1 MNLRTRLALLLA
13 ALAGLSAGAVGVVGY
28 RITASSFQGE
38 IEKSLNGFADR
49 LAQPNGLDARRSCDT
64 RDRRGSDELL
74 GDRQDG
80 GRGGPPTAVVIQ
92 CLDSSGT
99 VTRSPAFLDL
109 PVDAQ
114 DRRIA
119 SATGVARRSHT
130 VEVDGRT
137 YLLVSV
143 AIDNGAVQI
152 AREVSENSKVL
163 SSLVNRFL
171 LLVGAATGLAG
182 IAGLLVARR
191 TARPLA
197 ELTATAEEIAARGR
211 LDVALPVPRHNDE
224 TGRLT
229 RAFST
234 MVDALRTSKLA
245 QTQLVHDAGHE
256 LRTPLTSLRT
266 NIGVLKRHPDMA
278 AEIRIGVVDD
288 LHAELAELTDLVDE
302 LVALASDSS
311 PADSTDPIETV
322 ALETLVRE
330 VADRWQRRTNHP
342 ITVEVGNRGGISSDT
357 TFDVLGR
364 SRLLAR
370 AVSNLVSNAS
380 KFSPTASPIEIGL
393 SRLGGKVELM
403 VRDHGPGVAAEDLSK
418 IFDRFYRSTVHRNH
432 PGSGLGLS
440 IVAQVAAE
448 HHGTVRVENMAD
460 GGARF
465 ALTLPTSG

>member
-28 RITASSFQGE
+28 RITASSFRGE
-38 IEKSLNGFADR
+38 IEKSLDGFADR
-49 LAQPNGLDARRSCDT
+49 LAQPNGLDAQRSCEA
-64 RDRRGSDELL
+64 RDRGGPDGR
-74 GDRQDG
+74 GDRNDG
-80 GRGGPPTAVVIQ
+80 GRGGPPTGVVIQ
-92 CLDSSGT
+92 CLDRTGT
-99 VTRSPAFLDL
+99 VTSSPAFFDL

-114 DRRIA
+114 DRRVA
-119 SATGVARRSHT
+119 AGTAAARRPRT
-130 VEVDGRT
+130 VEVEGRT

-245 QTQLVHDAGHE
+245 QTPG
-256 LRTPLTSLRT
+256 T
-266 NIGVLKRHPDMA
+266 NFARP
-278 AEIRIGVVDD
+278 
-288 LHAELAELTDLVDE
+288 
-302 LVALASDSS
+302 S
-311 PADSTDPIETV
+311 PA
-322 ALETLVRE
+322 
-330 VADRWQRRTNHP
+330 
-342 ITVEVGNRGGISSDT
+342 
-357 TFDVLGR
+357 
-364 SRLLAR
+364 
-370 AVSNLVSNAS
+370 
-380 KFSPTASPIEIGL
+380 
-393 SRLGGKVELM
+393 
-403 VRDHGPGVAAEDLSK
+403 
-418 IFDRFYRSTVHRNH
+418 
-432 PGSGLGLS
+432 SG
-440 IVAQVAAE
+440 
-448 HHGTVRVENMAD
+448 
-460 GGARF
+460 
-465 ALTLPTSG
+465 PTSAY